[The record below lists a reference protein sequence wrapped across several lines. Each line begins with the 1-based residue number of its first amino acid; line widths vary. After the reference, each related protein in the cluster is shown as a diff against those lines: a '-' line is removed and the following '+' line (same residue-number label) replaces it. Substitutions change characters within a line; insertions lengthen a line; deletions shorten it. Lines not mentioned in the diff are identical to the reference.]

1 MIMRRIEGYPGIKE
15 EGHSVN
21 NIWYIDDTVL
31 NEETLDDL
39 Q

>member
-1 MIMRRIEGYPGIKE
+1 MIMRNVEGCPGIKE

-21 NIWYIDDTVL
+21 NIWHIDDTVL
-31 NEETLDDL
+31 NEETWDDL